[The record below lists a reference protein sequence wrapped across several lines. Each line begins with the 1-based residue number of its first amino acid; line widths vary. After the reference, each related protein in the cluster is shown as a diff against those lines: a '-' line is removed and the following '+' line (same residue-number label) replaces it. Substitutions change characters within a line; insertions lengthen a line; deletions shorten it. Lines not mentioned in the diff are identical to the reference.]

1 MSKYNTNLASEFHV
15 LSVLHRLGL
24 DAMLTL
30 GNKKMV
36 DIVVTSEK
44 GELITIDVKGIAK
57 KYDWPA
63 DNIREPKRGKH
74 FIILVS
80 YEGQIEAPTFT
91 PNVWIIPSGKMK
103 GFEKQY
109 ATRKNISRP
118 LIVNKGDKYLQAW
131 ELITNPSKT

>member
-15 LSVLHRLGL
+15 LSMLHRLGL
-24 DAMLTL
+24 DAVLTL

-36 DIVVTSEK
+36 DIVVTSDE

-80 YEGQIEAPTFT
+80 YEGQIKDPTFT
-91 PNVWIIPSGKMK
+91 PNVWIIPSGKIK
-103 GFEKQY
+103 SFEKQY

-131 ELITNPSKT
+131 ELIINPSKT

>member
-15 LSVLHRLGL
+15 LSMLHRLGL
-24 DAMLTL
+24 DAVLTL

-36 DIVVTSEK
+36 DIVVTSDE

-80 YEGQIEAPTFT
+80 YEGKIEDPTFT
-91 PNVWIIPSGKMK
+91 PNVWIIPSGKIK
-103 GFEKQY
+103 SFEKQF

>member
-15 LSVLHRLGL
+15 LSMLHRLGL
-24 DAMLTL
+24 DAVLTL

-36 DIVVTSEK
+36 DIVVTSDE

-80 YEGQIEAPTFT
+80 YEGQIKDPTFT
-91 PNVWIIPSGKMK
+91 PNVWIIPSGKIK
-103 GFEKQY
+103 SFEKQY

-118 LIVNKGDKYLQAW
+118 LIVNKGDKYLHAW
-131 ELITNPSKT
+131 ELITNPRKT

>member
-36 DIVVTSEK
+36 DIVVTSDE

-63 DNIREPKRGKH
+63 DNIRAPKRGKH

-80 YEGQIEAPTFT
+80 YEGQIEDPTFM
-91 PNVWIIPSGKMK
+91 PNVWIIPYNKIRYFTK
-103 GFEKQY
+103 EYQ
-109 ATRKNISRP
+109 TRKNVSRP
-118 LIVNKGDKYLQAW
+118 LINNRGDKYLNAW
-131 ELITNPSKT
+131 DLLIKGTSE